1 MLQEKGSDELKN
13 ANEIKIALREELI
26 VVTAKKLIPKSIKK
40 ALQEKT
46 GPLGVAVSNANIKYG
61 RYYQLMRHK
70 INELRH
76 LLHDDKLVCNNLEG
90 TCKNFT
96 GVQGDD
102 AAEFAL
108 NGNEITT
115 CVCAQGDD
123 VAKAQAKILEMSMAG
138 RRLDILIQS
147 TLQMKRKMWKKQM
160 AKI

>member
-13 ANEIKIALREELI
+13 ANEIMIALREELI

-46 GPLGVAVSNANIKYG
+46 GLLGVAVSNANIKYG
-61 RYYQLMRHK
+61 RYYQLMRHR

-90 TCKNFT
+90 TCKDFT
-96 GVQGDD
+96 GVRGDD

-115 CVCAQGDD
+115 GDD
-123 VAKAQAKILEMSMAG
+123 VAKAQAKMLDMSMAG
-138 RRLDILIQS
+138 RRLDNLIQS